1 MSGLRRKRRPASW
14 AAWTARLCVF
24 LFLVG
29 LAAFAGE
36 DIRAISLDET
46 LAAVLKNN
54 RQLKLMEAA
63 LDLSR
68 ISEES
73 ARDGRRPVLRPAAGA
88 QSADDQTAMQ
98 AGIGFAQK
106 TAIGTEVGL
115 GLSAGRTELK
125 DGARIYQDAA
135 LVELR
140 QPLLRR
146 FGTLVNLEAERLAG
160 SRTRAAMRELESKK
174 ADLVL
179 DTVERY
185 EMLLRLQSRAE
196 RARDAVKRLD
206 GLCRLLAVRERQGR
220 ASRLDVLRAE
230 IQLGAARFREASLE
244 EEARACRAGI
254 AEQAGWDPGVAWV
267 AGPSPRF
274 TAELPSAESVIATC
288 LSNRLDYAQVL
299 QDRADRERGVAV
311 ASRGSWPDIDLVW
324 RYQERGQ
331 DAAASGALTLDE
343 NTWFVGISAGS
354 SWPSYGERRAL
365 QSAIIERQSADLR
378 VAALAAVISRQAH
391 ESLSE
396 CRRVRSQLE
405 LSEKTYRLARERL
418 VLARKLFEMG
428 RADSFSVAEAEDE
441 LQEAEGQWLEAVS
454 GETVAVYRLMHVMG
468 TLLDHPPE
476 LKPPA
481 AAR

>member
-1 MSGLRRKRRPASW
+1 
-14 AAWTARLCVF
+14 
-24 LFLVG
+24 
-29 LAAFAGE
+29 
-36 DIRAISLDET
+36 
-46 LAAVLKNN
+46 
-54 RQLKLMEAA
+54 
-63 LDLSR
+63 
-68 ISEES
+68 
-73 ARDGRRPVLRPAAGA
+73 
-88 QSADDQTAMQ
+88 
-98 AGIGFAQK
+98 
-106 TAIGTEVGL
+106 
-115 GLSAGRTELK
+115 
-125 DGARIYQDAA
+125 
-135 LVELR
+135 
-140 QPLLRR
+140 
-146 FGTLVNLEAERLAG
+146 
-160 SRTRAAMRELESKK
+160 
-174 ADLVL
+174 
-179 DTVERY
+179 
-185 EMLLRLQSRAE
+185 
-196 RARDAVKRLD
+196 
-206 GLCRLLAVRERQGR
+206 
-220 ASRLDVLRAE
+220 
-230 IQLGAARFREASLE
+230 
-244 EEARACRAGI
+244 
-254 AEQAGWDPGVAWV
+254 
-267 AGPSPRF
+267 
-274 TAELPSAESVIATC
+274 LPSAESVIATC